1 MTVTIRVLIAAA
13 LAAALALP
21 AAAPAVVPPKNCGT
35 ISASGKRY
43 QVKADQIS
51 CATARDHVRRYARTK
66 RAPRGY
72 RCRNI
77 TNQRNKVN
85 FTCYNGRKTFQGI
98 RR

>member
-1 MTVTIRVLIAAA
+1 MKTRIIITAALGAA
-13 LAAALALP
+13 LAIP
-21 AAAPAVVPPKNCGT
+21 ASAPAVVPPKNCGT
-35 ISASGKRY
+35 ISVGAKRF

-51 CATARDHVRRYARTK
+51 CTTGRDHARRYARTK

-77 TNQRNKVN
+77 TNQRNRVN
-85 FTCYNGRKTFQGI
+85 FTCFNGRKTFQGI